1 MMLQQSTA
9 RQSLFSA
16 TQFELS
22 EAMTLFFQCDN
33 HDVAPCLD
41 DLSSR
46 IWVLELWV
54 TDGVPDYGG
63 GRTWLTNTKL

>member
-41 DLSSR
+41 DLPSR
-46 IWVLELWV
+46 I
-54 TDGVPDYGG
+54 
-63 GRTWLTNTKL
+63 